1 MTPIW
6 KQTLKI
12 SLLLVTL
19 QSILIGKLENN
30 KGQNIGMRLQDRVK
44 LQHLIWLISMLV
56 MLMFHFFRSDIT
68 TMRSNMLVAVNLVK
82 FTFIKL
88 QRTNWLHFTS
98 MIKMK
103 LWLSQVKTWKA
114 QWIAYFNYLDKTH
127 YQKVLKLNFCRGSNW
142 ACVYIFD
149 IK

>member
-1 MTPIW
+1 MEVLYVTPIW
-6 KQTLKI
+6 KQTVKI

-44 LQHLIWLISMLV
+44 LQHWIWLTSMLV

-142 ACVYIFD
+142 ACV
-149 IK
+149 

>member
-1 MTPIW
+1 MEVLYVTPIW

-19 QSILIGKLENN
+19 QSILIGKLANN

-44 LQHLIWLISMLV
+44 LQHWIWLTSMLV

-103 LWLSQVKTWKA
+103 LWLSQVKTCKA
-114 QWIAYFNYLDKTH
+114 PWIAYFNYLDKTH

-142 ACVYIFD
+142 ACV
-149 IK
+149 